1 MTRATVNLIAASH
14 DSHPLISMNTSIS
27 DPNLH
32 AMFALLG
39 FEDVPASISSSD
51 LFEKTSSYLSA
62 AERDQHDWVTMAM
75 LDVRDFAEQINGV
88 ADYSI
93 SFPEYKPL
101 ASCEDLA
108 ALDL

>member
-1 MTRATVNLIAASH
+1 MTRATVNIIAASH

-32 AMFALLG
+32 AMFGLLG
-39 FEDVPASISSSD
+39 FEDVPAAISSSE
-51 LFEKTSSYLSA
+51 LFEKTSNYLSA
-62 AERDQHDWVTMAM
+62 AERDQHDWVTMAIM
-75 LDVRDFAEQINGV
+75 DVRDFAEQINGV

-101 ASCEDLA
+101 SDCADLA